1 MLEEENK
8 TTKEDFSSPWRM
20 TDEEIMLERMRNIEE
35 GKQMWASM
43 EKELEEYEKRGKE
56 DKEKIRELKER
67 VAALEK

>member
-1 MLEEENK
+1 
-8 TTKEDFSSPWRM
+8 
-20 TDEEIMLERMRNIEE
+20 MLERMRKIEE
-35 GKQMWASM
+35 GKQMWANT